1 MSKLQELKA
10 PRDGSANE
18 GDYSLGSVTVAP
30 GARAR
35 GAVPVSSSANGEA
48 IEMPVEVVRG
58 AYAGP
63 VIAVAAGVHGDEY
76 DSMQAVREALSEL
89 DPATL
94 HGTFVGLP
102 CLNTHAFAAATRV
115 SGIDHANF
123 NRIFPGDAEGTIS
136 QRHAATFIEQIVPA
150 ADIFIDLHT
159 GGQFGEITPLAVV
172 QRGHEDIV
180 LELGMA
186 AGHRVLWKGG
196 AWGGTAR
203 SAFLAEGKPAVTLE
217 AGGGTFTAA
226 AVECHLDSIRNIL
239 RHLAMIDGESVLNS
253 EYPAVNAT
261 FARASEGGFYL
272 TDVLPG
278 DDCKKGDEIAVI
290 VDHFGEVRERVLAPV
305 DGIVLWVRR
314 LRTIN
319 PGEET
324 VIFGP
329 IEETLVP

>member
-1 MSKLQELKA
+1 MSKLQELSA
-10 PRDGSANE
+10 PRDGSVNE
-18 GDYSLGSVTVAP
+18 GDYSLGTVIVAP
-30 GARAR
+30 GHRDR
-35 GAVPVSSSANGEA
+35 GVVPVATGPNGDP

-58 AYAGP
+58 AFAGP

-76 DSMQAVREALSEL
+76 DSMQAVRQMLAEL
-89 DPATL
+89 DPATT

-102 CLNTHAFAAATRV
+102 CINTHAFAAATRV

-123 NRIFPGDAEGTIS
+123 NRIFPGDAEGTVS
-136 QRHAATFIEQIVPA
+136 QRHAVAFIDQIVPA

-172 QRGHEDIV
+172 QRGYEDIV

-217 AGGGTFTAA
+217 AGGGTFTEA
-226 AVECHLDSIRNIL
+226 AVALHLDSIRNIL
-239 RHLAMIDGESVLNS
+239 RHLGMIDGDSVLND

-261 FARASEGGFYL
+261 FARASVGGFYL
-272 TDVLPG
+272 TGVQPG
-278 DDCKKGDEIAVI
+278 DDCKQGDEIATI
-290 VDHFGEVRERVLAPV
+290 VDHFGEVRERVLAPI